1 MKVVSAITNVLN
13 VLDQV
18 DRVPISKKKRDLISK
33 TVNGALIGALQGAT
47 GVIGGAL
54 IGAINGYGHA
64 LIQNKA
70 FEEGKMSASDSSETI
85 KPHES

>member
-1 MKVVSAITNVLN
+1 MKAVSVITNVLN
-13 VLDQV
+13 VLGQA
-18 DRVPISKKKRDLISK
+18 DRIPISKRKRELVSK
-33 TVNGALIGALQGAT
+33 TINGALIGALQGAS

-70 FEEGKMSASDSSETI
+70 FEEGKMSASDGSETI
-85 KPHES
+85 KPHQS